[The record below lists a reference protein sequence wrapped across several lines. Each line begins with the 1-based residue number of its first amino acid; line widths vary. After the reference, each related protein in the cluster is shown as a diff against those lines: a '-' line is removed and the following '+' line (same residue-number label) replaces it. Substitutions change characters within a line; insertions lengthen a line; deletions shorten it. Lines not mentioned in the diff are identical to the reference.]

1 MHLFAGYFW
10 VFLSKLLQ
18 TLFYLF
24 TKTFL
29 RFYSPEAMKQVC
41 RSAQFSHD
49 NEQAESIHSE
59 FSESFGD
66 TELKSEDSFEEV
78 TDTDTLSC
86 ESNHIDSNGFQQE
99 TESMNNSCS
108 ETVDDSGNIGLEEEE
123 TTKLVFKFQYQS
135 WDCNYNEEFKG
146 SYSEGSDF
154 VKGDDA
160 VSVSVSANTNKYEF
174 VSRQSFSHFLDEP
187 EAENVTVKE
196 CFVHSNDDLN
206 QGSNG
211 FRFMSF
217 KPETLDNFTENGHK
231 EEVSKKLKAV
241 QSIEKPL
248 GPVVHHNFLSEDD
261 FICSSSDSDS
271 ISSLGDDAF
280 LSDTDFGTT
289 VDIDTLGSNEGEN
302 AGLTEDDLDFM
313 DGKSFENLDVG
324 YEPDDFAEEDED
336 IMDELGKLEE
346 ECKLE
351 KSSGNSFQDS
361 NSNNSKTEQS
371 EKPNSQSLTT
381 IDLEDSN
388 RFDTLWEHQDLIEQL
403 KMELKKVRATG
414 LPTILEDSESPRIME
429 DLKPWKI
436 DEKFQHSSTTNELP
450 KFYRS
455 YRERM
460 RKFDILNYQKMYA
473 LGFLQSKDP
482 LQSFSSRKN
491 PSAAITCILPRG
503 FRLSRRKHAE
513 TDPMKKFVRELYC
526 DLEMVY
532 VGQLCLSWEF
542 LQWEYEKSLKL
553 WESDQYGL
561 LRFNEV
567 AGEFQQFQVLLQRF
581 IENEPF
587 QGPRVEN
594 YARNR
599 CAMRNLLQVPVIRED
614 NAKDKR
620 KFRKREA
627 DKDAITS
634 DMLVEILEESIRTIW
649 RFIRADKD
657 ASSLALKGIRETQVK
672 LQDPADSE
680 LLVEIRTDL
689 QKKDKRLR
697 DLLRSGSCILKRFQK
712 HHEDGTDQVLYFFS
726 QVDMK
731 LVWRVMNMSRITT
744 DQLAWCRSKLN
755 KINFVNRR
763 IHVEPSFLLF
773 PILGF
778 TPINSN
784 MVQRLTYRKR
794 HSYATKSNQHR
805 VVKTPGGKL
814 VYQTTKKRASG
825 PKCPVTGKRIQG
837 IPHLRPAEYK
847 RSRLPRNRRTVNRAY
862 GGVLSGGAVRERII
876 RAFLVEEQKIVKKV
890 LKIQKAKEKQASKS

>member
-1 MHLFAGYFW
+1 MKPLCSSE
-10 VFLSKLLQ
+10 FL
-18 TLFYLF
+18 
-24 TKTFL
+24 
-29 RFYSPEAMKQVC
+29 C
-41 RSAQFSHD
+41 D
-49 NEQAESIHSE
+49 NEKAESIHSE
-59 FSESFGD
+59 SEYFGA
-66 TELKSEDSFEEV
+66 LN
-78 TDTDTLSC
+78 DTLSHVC
-86 ESNHIDSNGFQQE
+86 DQIDSNGSQKE
-99 TESMNNSCS
+99 AESMEKCCS
-108 ETVDDSGNIGLEEEE
+108 ETVHDYGNSGLEEEE
-123 TTKLVFKFQYQS
+123 TTKLVFKFEYQK
-135 WDCNYNEEFKG
+135 WNCNYDEELK
-146 SYSEGSDF
+146 EGYGESRDF
-154 VKGDDA
+154 VKGGDA
-160 VSVSVSANTNKYEF
+160 VSASTNKYEF
-174 VSRQSFSHFLDEP
+174 MSGTSFSHFLDEP
-187 EAENVTVKE
+187 EAENFTVKE
-196 CFVHSNDDLN
+196 FFVHSNDVIQLEN
-206 QGSNG
+206 HVSNDFG
-211 FRFMSF
+211 FLSNK
-217 KPETLDNFTENGHK
+217 KPENCERGVISANLKNFTENAHK
-231 EEVSKKLKAV
+231 DVSEKFKAEEL
-241 QSIEKPL
+241 IEQPVE
-248 GPVVHHNFLSEDD
+248 PVVCNFLSDDD

-271 ISSLGDDAF
+271 ISSSLEEGF

-289 VDIDTLGSNEGEN
+289 TEYDTLGRN
-302 AGLTEDDLDFM
+302 AAEEDLDFG
-313 DGKSFENLDVG
+313 DEKSYENLDVG
-324 YEPDDFAEEDED
+324 YEPDDFTEEDED
-336 IMDELGKLEE
+336 IMDEFGKLEE
-346 ECKLE
+346 ECRLE
-351 KSSGNSFQDS
+351 KSSSKNSEDS
-361 NSNNSKTEQS
+361 NSINSKHEQS
-371 EKPNSQSLTT
+371 VKPNSQALAT

-436 DEKFQHSSTTNELP
+436 DEKLQHGSTTNELP

-473 LGFLQSKDP
+473 IGVLQSKDP
-482 LQSFSSRKN
+482 LQSFSTHKN
-491 PSAAITCILPRG
+491 PSPAFTSILPHG
-503 FRLSRRKHAE
+503 FCLSRRKNTKA
-513 TDPMKKFVRELYC
+513 DPMKKFIRELYS

-542 LQWEYEKSLKL
+542 LQWEYEKALKL

-587 QGPRVEN
+587 LQGARVEN

-620 KFRKREA
+620 KLRKREA
-627 DKDAITS
+627 EKDAITS

-649 RFIRADKD
+649 HFIRADKD
-657 ASSLALKGIRETQVK
+657 ASSLALKGLRENQVE
-672 LQDPADSE
+672 LQDPSDSQ
-680 LLVEIRTDL
+680 LLVEIRMDL
-689 QKKDKRLR
+689 QKKEKRLR
-697 DLLRSGSCILKRFQK
+697 ELLRSGNCILKKFQK
-712 HHEDGTDQVLYFFS
+712 HYHEDGADQVLYFFS
-726 QVDMK
+726 QVDMR
-731 LVWRVMNMSRITT
+731 LVWRVLNMSRITT

-755 KINFVNRR
+755 KINFVSL
-763 IHVEPSFLLF
+763 PL
-773 PILGF
+773 
-778 TPINSN
+778 TAT